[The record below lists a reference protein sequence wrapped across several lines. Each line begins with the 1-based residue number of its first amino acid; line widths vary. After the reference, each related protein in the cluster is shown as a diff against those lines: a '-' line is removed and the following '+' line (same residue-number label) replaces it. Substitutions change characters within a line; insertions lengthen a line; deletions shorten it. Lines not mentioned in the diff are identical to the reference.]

1 MSALEVKRAPAAL
14 GARGLASIDGDGSF
28 DDSWRRADT
37 VVVGGGTSGPAVAG
51 LLAEGGERVLVLE
64 AGPDYGARDSGR
76 WPADLLDARAMP
88 ISHAWGYD
96 SGALYPERVIPFD
109 RARVIG
115 GCSSHNGCAALWGSR
130 ADYDGW
136 DAAGLVDRRAA
147 AALPRRVAADA
158 GAPGRGR
165 GARARTTA
173 PCSRRSRPAASRAS
187 PT

>member
-1 MSALEVKRAPAAL
+1 MA
-14 GARGLASIDGDGSF
+14 SF
-28 DDSWRRADT
+28 DESWMRADT
-37 VVVGGGTSGPAVAG
+37 VIVGGGTSGPAVAG
-51 LLAEGGERVLVLE
+51 LLAEGSAERVLVLE

-136 DAAGLVDRRAA
+136 AARLRGLVDRRAA
-147 AALPRRVAADA
+147 AAVPRGLAAHG
-158 GAPGRGR
+158 GAPGRAMRELGPYHR
-165 GARARTTA
+165 AVLDALAALRHPARRTT
-173 PCSRRSRPAASRAS
+173 
-187 PT
+187 